1 MGKWFSDA
9 VEEALKYIYY
19 DVRAGKGAEG
29 LKLLKQASDAGD
41 GDASCILAR
50 CYGGRAY
57 MWNGHNFPEDDDL
70 FFKYIH
76 KSVEQG
82 SALGVLVSMRCG
94 EFDAEMERKMP
105 FQSLEEAF
113 QVVLKK
119 AEEGE
124 AFCQYTI
131 GNTYYWLDFME
142 IQGKSRESFGDIE
155 EFRTYVRENYL
166 KCEEWFRKAMQGG
179 VNDARNN
186 LNKVYIKGGD
196 GLAEPRPELA
206 KDLYKEGAKMG
217 HPDSQWTYANQ
228 LERNGDKKEALYWY
242 KQAAEGGQF
251 ECWYAVGQIY
261 MEGKEV
267 PKDVNYAVECYEK
280 ALKQITNTKAKIAC
294 AAKLGWMYCEG
305 AEIPQNGEKAFPL
318 LKLAVDNGDLSRV
331 TCLGKCYFQGWGTVQ
346 DYEKARE
353 CFERANTQD
362 QEAKYWLGIIYTQG
376 LGVAEDIGKGV
387 QYLMNAGNFPGA
399 AEELA
404 KYKKRFGFFGKWV
417 RK

>member
-1 MGKWFSDA
+1 MGQWFSDA

-29 LKLLKQASDAGD
+29 LELLKKASDAGD

-70 FFKYIH
+70 FLSYIH

-82 SALGVLVSMRCG
+82 SALGVLVAMRCG
-94 EFDAEMERKMP
+94 EFDSEMERKMP
-105 FQSLEEAF
+105 FNNLEEAF

-131 GNTYYWLDFME
+131 GNTYYWLDFMD
-142 IQGKSRESFGDIE
+142 IQGKRPDSFGNLE
-155 EFRTYVRENYL
+155 EFRAYMRDNFL

-179 VNDARNN
+179 MNDARNN
-186 LNKVYIKGGD
+186 LNKVYTKGED
-196 GLAEPRPELA
+196 GLVEPRPDLA
-206 KDLYKEGAKMG
+206 KDLYKEGAEMG

-228 LERNGDKKEALYWY
+228 LERSGNMEEALYWY

-261 MEGKEV
+261 MDGKVV
-267 PKDVNYAVECYEK
+267 PKDVNYVVECYEK
-280 ALKQITNTKAKIAC
+280 ALKQIPNTKAKIAC
-294 AAKLGWMYCEG
+294 AAKLGGMYYDG
-305 AEIPQNGEKAFPL
+305 AEIPQNKEKAFPL
-318 LKLAVDNGDLSRV
+318 LKLAVDNGDMSRV
-331 TCLGKCYFQGWGTVQ
+331 MCLAKCYFQGWGTGR
-346 DYEKARE
+346 DYVKARE
-353 CFERANTQD
+353 CYEKANN
-362 QEAKYWLGIIYTQG
+362 QEANYWLGIIYSQG
-376 LGVAEDIGKGV
+376 LGVTEDIGKGV
-387 QYLMNAGNFPGA
+387 QFFMNAGDNPDAA
-399 AEELA
+399 AELT
-404 KYKKRFGFFGKWV
+404 KFKKRFGIFGKWV